1 MKIIKS
7 GGVEAVFNKNNII
20 RAIQAANQR
29 VGLDK
34 RFTNNEIKEIAKKI
48 EDCCKKET
56 RTLNSGDIQVMVE
69 NEIMIPSL
77 TVTSV

>member
-7 GGVEAVFNKNNII
+7 GGIEAIFNKNNII

-34 RFTNNEIKEIAKKI
+34 RFTNNEITKDDFSELKLYI
-48 EDCCKKET
+48 ESHPISLEYT
-56 RTLNSGDIQVMVE
+56 TS
-69 NEIMIPSL
+69 PSL
-77 TVTSV
+77 VLISIFLK